1 MSVSRV
7 RGLSRVF
14 LGHTSELH
22 EFPRSRSFVAA
33 AESAVARAELGVV
46 AMTYFTARD
55 QMPADYCVE
64 SVRDADVY
72 VGIIGFRYGS
82 PVRDRPEVSYTALEF
97 EIATELG
104 MPRLMFLLDERGEV
118 PLPLPVRH
126 ILDREHG
133 DRQAA
138 FRCRLQRD
146 AGLTVAFVSTPQE
159 LEIALFHALVEMTTA
174 RVDGIA
180 SRPRGGFRRG

>member
-1 MSVSRV
+1 VSVNVLR
-7 RGLSRVF
+7 RVF
-14 LGHTSELH
+14 VSHTSELH
-22 EFPRSRSFVAA
+22 EFPQPRSFVAA

-64 SVRDADVY
+64 SVRDADIY

-82 PVRDRPEVSYTALEF
+82 PVRDRPEVSYTELEF

-104 MPRLMFLLDERGEV
+104 TPRLLFLLDERGEV
-118 PLPLPVRH
+118 PLPVRH

-133 DRQAA
+133 ERQAA

-159 LEIALFHALVEMTTA
+159 LEIALFHSLVEMTTA